1 MTTDAGR
8 RARAREAIGSAV
20 QYGLLFGFAAVAAA
34 ISAHGLVG
42 FARVN
47 MGLPGPW
54 PYLLWGALD
63 GAAGLCAVVLMRR
76 AARGEPAVAPRLAVW
91 GLVAA
96 SSLFNWTHAPAHPGA
111 REAFALM
118 PVIAATLF
126 EFSLRETRHTAQHAE
141 RILPGLAWLRPVE
154 RVRVR
159 MHLAADGKVAA
170 EVATRRV
177 RVESAARR
185 LHVLRQA
192 LTAQPA
198 ARPRPVAVRRVHR
211 AERRAQAALSRAHFA
226 GPAVAVEVLDATLL
240 AGYEEWQDR
249 GRQVRKRQP
258 GIQLIAEPCP
268 GPADGTPTR
277 GTAHAARDAG
287 QRGGGAPRLTRM
299 WNVSQTSG
307 PAVLN
312 RKSLPL
318 AAGGAAP
325 AGLWDALT
333 WLARREGFTVER
345 ADCVL
350 GDSQTRWGVHRI
362 RVRPG
367 LGTEAAARALL
378 HELGHVLA
386 HASLAHPPDV
396 GTAGCRGARKIEA
409 DSIACAVAGHL
420 GMDTAIYMW
429 PYVASWAGS
438 DPRARPEDTI
448 RSAGDHITQA
458 AGIAV
463 THLDA
468 ALYGTAGQ
476 QAPGVRPDVLVSG
489 TRERSVTAR
498 RPVTD
503 GAPPAAVLSKVLL
516 DAERFYRARLGGSWV
531 PGYLAARGLGPATA
545 GQWRIGYAPGGW
557 TTLTSH
563 LRRLGHG
570 DAAVEAAGL
579 ARRSSRGTLIDHFRD
594 RVMLAIR
601 DERGTI
607 TGFVGRARP
616 DTGPGVPK
624 YLNSPETALYT
635 KGDLLF
641 GLHEAREQLAC
652 GAMPVIVEGPFD
664 AIAVSEAG
672 AGRCVGLAPCGT
684 ALTARQ
690 VMALAGIADLD
701 QAGVLVALDGDCAGR
716 DGIVKAYEILLAHAG
731 KLTRA
736 ILPTGRDP
744 ADILQADGLTAL
756 CDAFQRSEPLAQVV
770 IDAHLDRWGRQLD
783 HVEGQLAAMRGAAGL
798 IASTLPPAAAEA
810 IRRVTGGRSLAV
822 LDENLRPAV
831 NPELPEIAGHL
842 DAGAICQIVRVADR
856 TGCEHSEVIAEIANV
871 VTQMPM
877 SPRSP
882 PQAVSRK
889 VTARSPP
896 RHLRV
901 RATGSL

>member
-312 RKSLPL
+312 RTSPL

-438 DPRARPEDTI
+438 DPRARPEATI
-448 RSAGDHITQA
+448 RAAGDRITPA
-458 AGIAV
+458 AGAVV

-468 ALYGTAGQ
+468 ALFGTAGR
-476 QAPGVRPDVLVSG
+476 QAPGVRPHVPVSG
-489 TRERSVTAR
+489 TRERAVPAR
-498 RPVTD
+498 RH
-503 GAPPAAVLSKVLL
+503 A
-516 DAERFYRARLGGSWV
+516 
-531 PGYLAARGLGPATA
+531 
-545 GQWRIGYAPGGW
+545 
-557 TTLTSH
+557 
-563 LRRLGHG
+563 G
-570 DAAVEAAGL
+570 DAAVVGRGVHL
-579 ARRSSRGTLIDHFRD
+579 AVRR
-594 RVMLAIR
+594 IR
-601 DERGTI
+601 DAAL
-607 TGFVGRARP
+607 RARAA
-616 DTGPGVPK
+616 PG
-624 YLNSPETALYT
+624 A
-635 KGDLLF
+635 
-641 GLHEAREQLAC
+641 AR
-652 GAMPVIVEGPFD
+652 G
-664 AIAVSEAG
+664 G
-672 AGRCVGLAPCGT
+672 AGRCHPI
-684 ALTARQ
+684 
-690 VMALAGIADLD
+690 M
-701 QAGVLVALDGDCAGR
+701 
-716 DGIVKAYEILLAHAG
+716 
-731 KLTRA
+731 
-736 ILPTGRDP
+736 
-744 ADILQADGLTAL
+744 
-756 CDAFQRSEPLAQVV
+756 S
-770 IDAHLDRWGRQLD
+770 
-783 HVEGQLAAMRGAAGL
+783 
-798 IASTLPPAAAEA
+798 AS
-810 IRRVTGGRSLAV
+810 
-822 LDENLRPAV
+822 
-831 NPELPEIAGHL
+831 
-842 DAGAICQIVRVADR
+842 
-856 TGCEHSEVIAEIANV
+856 
-871 VTQMPM
+871 
-877 SPRSP
+877 
-882 PQAVSRK
+882 
-889 VTARSPP
+889 
-896 RHLRV
+896 
-901 RATGSL
+901 